1 MIEAMKRDEK
11 TPQGSSR
18 TKAIRLILA
27 GTAVL
32 LFAASFTALHGQGS
46 GTSTAADNK
55 TQHSP
60 QEQSVRRDQAYVRK
74 LLERGTSDAKIE
86 TSLQLT
92 SRFTSFNSSRD
103 FHAYVLGLIAKEKK
117 TLEQAKQSQQPSV
130 TTATVLAPAAPDS
143 SSVVPAGNATA
154 PSNPVGINSVKVSQ
168 ESSKSN
174 AQNSSQGNALESNA
188 TSIPD
193 SNQGTVSNPS
203 PAVFGGVL
211 PALFVPS
218 NTRLA
223 SGGIVSNSNVATV
236 SGGSSTNGSVSG
248 GSSRNEP
255 VNSNTFNFD
264 QGPGPGP
271 IGPGPG
277 CNLFPAPPSVGASV
291 PLTYFG
297 PPPSETNPSLVGPV
311 QLLKSG
317 TVDATHGT
325 ITLPL
330 YLGHMKGS
338 KKNVWYILTD
348 VDDPNV
354 SAELGLNF
362 SAKLT
367 FASNAARTATLAADG
382 TLVFDKGTVDFSP
395 VRSIVAGP
403 PGAEFPPASS
413 QPGAVGDADYSPFV
427 QVVNAGGVIYNAPIV
442 AFGVDASQINF
453 PDGNVDYSKVH
464 DEVVAIDPVNQ
475 TVTINLIN
483 GFSFGRPVWYISMD
497 TSIPLGAAIEH
508 NTFAPLMQQLHLGG
522 DDSFSS
528 PVERIFISTN
538 GAESGGCNNPQRQG
552 LSADLADGHRPNN
565 VLGGIPTIA
574 LDYSPAWDAQ
584 LFEWTKEAI
593 ENDFRGQVREEFQ
606 ILTFVQDGLIT
617 GPGGKAFGSSG
628 FSINCPIAQRLD

>member
-1 MIEAMKRDEK
+1 LIESTQREENA
-11 TPQGSSR
+11 PLGSSR
-18 TKAIRLILA
+18 NKAIRLIRA

-32 LFAASFTALHGQGS
+32 LFAASFTALYGQAPGRF
-46 GTSTAADNK
+46 TAADNK
-55 TQHSP
+55 SQLSP
-60 QEQSVRRDQAYVRK
+60 QEQSVQRDQAYVRQ
-74 LLERGTSDAKIE
+74 LLQRGTADAKIE
-86 TSLQLT
+86 SVLQLS
-92 SRFTSFNSSRD
+92 SRFATFNPTGD
-103 FHAYVLGLIAKEKK
+103 FHAYALSLIAKEKAA
-117 TLEQAKQSQQPSV
+117 LKQSKQTQQASLASQ
-130 TTATVLAPAAPDS
+130 TAPVAAASPS
-143 SSVVPAGNATA
+143 SSVLVGGNTLA
-154 PSNPVGINSVKVSQ
+154 PSNPVGINSVKSSQ
-168 ESSKSN
+168 ESSRDNPSEPAPTSTPDN
-174 AQNSSQGNALESNA
+174 NQAAAPNSS
-188 TSIPD
+188 
-193 SNQGTVSNPS
+193 
-203 PAVFGGVL
+203 PAAFAGGLFL
-211 PALFVPS
+211 PTASVPS
-218 NTRLA
+218 NV
-223 SGGIVSNSNVATV
+223 GGVVQPTSLGAVSNSKGAT
-236 SGGSSTNGSVSG
+236 SSGSSSASESG
-248 GSSRNEP
+248 
-255 VNSNTFNFD
+255 NSNTFNSD

-277 CNLFPAPPSVGASV
+277 CNLLPAPPSVGATV

-297 PPPSETNPSLVGPV
+297 PSPSETNPSLVGPV

-317 TVDATHGT
+317 TVDAARGT

-354 SAELGLNF
+354 AAELGLNF

-395 VRSIVAGP
+395 VRNIVPGP
-403 PGAEFPPASS
+403 AGAEFPPVSA

-427 QVVNAGGVIYNAPIV
+427 QVTNAGGVIYNAPIV
-442 AFGVDASQINF
+442 AFNVDASQISF
-453 PDGNVDYSKVH
+453 PDGNVDYTKVH
-464 DEVVAIDPVNQ
+464 DEVVAIDPINQ

-483 GFSFGRPVWYISMD
+483 GFSFGRPVWYLSMD

-508 NTFAPLMQQLHLGG
+508 NTFAPLMAQLHLGT

-528 PVERIFISTN
+528 PIERIFIGTN
-538 GAESGGCNNPQRQG
+538 GPESGGCNNPLRQG

-584 LFEWTKEAI
+584 LFEWTKDAI
-593 ENDFRGQVREEFQ
+593 ENGFRGQVREEFQ

-617 GPGGKAFGSSG
+617 GPGGKPFGSSG

>member
-1 MIEAMKRDEK
+1 MIEPKQRKEK
-11 TPQGSSR
+11 SLLGSSR
-18 TKAIRLILA
+18 TKAFRLIRTGSAL
-27 GTAVL
+27 L
-32 LFAASFTALHGQGS
+32 LFVGSATPFYGQSPEALKTAEKKSQL
-46 GTSTAADNK
+46 
-55 TQHSP
+55 SP
-60 QEQSVRRDQAYVRK
+60 QEQSVQRDQAYVRQ
-74 LLERGTSDAKIE
+74 LLQRGTADAKIE
-86 TSLQLT
+86 SVLQLS
-92 SRFTSFNSSRD
+92 SRFASFNPTAD
-103 FHAYVLGLIAKEKK
+103 FHAYALSLIAKEKAA
-117 TLEQAKQSQQPSV
+117 LKQSKQTQQASLV
-130 TTATVLAPAAPDS
+130 SQTAPVAAASAS
-143 SSVVPAGNATA
+143 SSVLVSGNAFA
-154 PSNPVGINSVKVSQ
+154 PSNPVGINSVKSSQ
-168 ESSKSN
+168 ESSRDN
-174 AQNSSQGNALESNA
+174 ASEPAP
-188 TSIPD
+188 TSTPD
-193 SNQGTVSNPS
+193 SNQAAAPNSS
-203 PAVFGGVL
+203 PAAFAGGFFL
-211 PALFVPS
+211 PTAAVPS
-218 NTRLA
+218 NA
-223 SGGIVSNSNVATV
+223 GGVVQPTSVGAVSNSKGAT
-236 SGGSSTNGSVSG
+236 SSGSSSASESG
-248 GSSRNEP
+248 
-255 VNSNTFNFD
+255 NSNTFNSD
-264 QGPGPGP
+264 QGPGPLA

-277 CNLFPAPPSVGASV
+277 CNLFPAPPSVGATV

-297 PPPSETNPSLVGPV
+297 PSPSETNPSLVGPV

-317 TVDATHGT
+317 TVDATRGT

-354 SAELGLNF
+354 AAELGLNF

-395 VRSIVAGP
+395 VRSIVPGP
-403 PGAEFPPASS
+403 AGAEFPPVSA

-427 QVVNAGGVIYNAPIV
+427 QVTNAGGVIYNAPIV
-442 AFGVDASQINF
+442 AFNVDASQINF
-453 PDGNVDYSKVH
+453 PDGNVDYTKVH
-464 DEVVAIDPVNQ
+464 DEVVAIDPINQ

-508 NTFAPLMQQLHLGG
+508 NTFAPLMAQLHLGT

-528 PVERIFISTN
+528 PVERIFIGTN
-538 GAESGGCNNPQRQG
+538 GPESGGCNNPLRQG

-584 LFEWTKEAI
+584 LFEWTKDAV
-593 ENDFRGQVREEFQ
+593 ENGFRGQVREEFQ

-617 GPGGKAFGSSG
+617 GPGGVPFGSSG